1 MHSFIRTGHSV
12 QHANLGQKWPQISG
26 STVVRDRHREPTGQ
40 RARARWNRL
49 AIPLRMPRS
58 ATAAASSLSSSTTA
72 AQDASDPMFA
82 GDLHPHDQVK
92 GNTSPRNCD
101 SRILGGGG
109 KEVWDPWDWHPALVG
124 QRQVGGPKHAL
135 TANKGKTFCRLKPKV
150 GDGLT
155 RPKNKTKQDG
165 NMFCI
170 MITNKMHLQGGKCL
184 SVH

>member
-1 MHSFIRTGHSV
+1 MRCRKLYRYKSVAKGLVKKRAFIHTHSV

-49 AIPLRMPRS
+49 AIPLRMPCG

-72 AQDASDPMFA
+72 AQDASDPMFV

-101 SRILGGGG
+101 SRILGGERRFGILG
-109 KEVWDPWDWHPALVG
+109 IGIPLWW
-124 QRQVGGPKHAL
+124 
-135 TANKGKTFCRLKPKV
+135 TKGRS
-150 GDGLT
+150 GDL
-155 RPKNKTKQDG
+155 
-165 NMFCI
+165 NMR
-170 MITNKMHLQGGKCL
+170 
-184 SVH
+184 